1 MPFKKGQVTN
11 RKGRKKGAVNKLTAT
26 FKEAL
31 RIAFDGIGGPAH
43 LMEWARDNP
52 TEFYKIMARLI
63 PVEVSGSISHTMEA
77 SELSDDRLAHI
88 ATAGCLTP
96 AIAQEGPRK
105 PH

>member
-1 MPFKKGQVTN
+1 MSFKKGQSGN
-11 RKGRKKGAVNKLTAT
+11 PKGKKKGQVSKFTSS

-31 RIAFDGIGGPAH
+31 RIAFDGIGGAKN
-43 LMEWARDNP
+43 LTEWARENP

-105 PH
+105 SH

>member
-1 MPFKKGQVTN
+1 MSFKKGQSGN
-11 RKGRKKGAVNKLTAT
+11 PKGKKKGQVSKFTSS

-63 PVEVSGSISHTMEA
+63 PVEVTGSLQHTVAA

-88 ATAGCLTP
+88 ATGGSKPPAGETQS
-96 AIAQEGPRK
+96 ANYV
-105 PH
+105 H

>member
-105 PH
+105 SH

>member
-63 PVEVSGSISHTMEA
+63 PVEVTGSLQHTVAA